1 MQILV
6 FWLTTIIRQSEYKD
20 LHNLSVVT
28 VFVCNNTVNA
38 NPLALTG
45 FCIFKQLARN
55 TAAASASHLQVEKST
70 RKKKQKK
77 EGKQF

>member
-28 VFVCNNTVNA
+28 VFVCNTTVNA
-38 NPLALTG
+38 NPFALTG

-55 TAAASASHLQVEKST
+55 TAAASAPYLQVEKST
-70 RKKKQKK
+70 KKKGKK
-77 EGKQF
+77 Y